1 MYAGKNMSLP
11 EGKAI
16 VLGRNRD
23 VDLPLNDAKLS
34 RRHCQIIATENG
46 CLITDFAST
55 NGTFVNGNRLE
66 PEKQLELIEFDRIV
80 LGDTEIEL
88 YLSEAGEKTLAVSSD
103 DNMPIVKISDGE
115 NPVGKV
121 SPTMT
126 MLKAIEDDKTR
137 SFDNGHGREIAS
149 DPDPLLAA
157 LYEMGLPL
165 PPEPRA
171 ASQSAP
177 VRKDPVYCSYC
188 GAKIPDAEIENGSAH
203 AIFNKMACKQCLVK
217 PPPAP
222 GHSAKPGVDA
232 MLAGLDD
239 APTVVDTTKRPRL
252 NVVEH
257 DSEAARKGRQSAPAK
272 AVPAHG
278 AETPDVSLDPQK
290 LFGDEFEE
298 IV

>member
-23 VDLPLNDAKLS
+23 VDLPLNDSKLS

-46 CLITDFAST
+46 CLITDFSST
-55 NGTFVNGNRLE
+55 NGTFVNGNRLD

-88 YLSEAGEKTLAVSSD
+88 YLSDPGEKVLAVSSD
-103 DNMPIVKISDGE
+103 DNMPVVKINDEG
-115 NPVGKV
+115 NPIGKV
-121 SPTMT
+121 SPTIT
-126 MLKAIEDDKTR
+126 LLKAVEDDAITR
-137 SFDNGHGREIAS
+137 SFDGGHGKEISS

-171 ASQSAP
+171 ASQRAP
-177 VRKDPVYCSYC
+177 TTHEAVYCSYC
-188 GAKIPDAEIENGSAH
+188 GAKIPDAELANGSAR

-222 GHSAKPGVDA
+222 GHSAKPEVDA
-232 MLAGLDD
+232 MLAGLDQE
-239 APTVVDTTKRPRL
+239 PTVVDTSRRPRV
-252 NVVEH
+252 NAAEG
-257 DSEAARKGRQSAPAK
+257 DPEAARKSRQSVKPTT
-272 AVPAHG
+272 AHG
-278 AETPDVSLDPQK
+278 AVTPDIDADPQK